1 MMKSF
6 KDKKILVLGG
16 MGFIGSNLAIRL
28 IEDGAKV
35 TLIDSMIPNHGGNL
49 FNIKPIQKLCEVNFS
64 DIRDAH
70 SLRYLVQDQ
79 DIIFSL
85 AGQVNHLDSMEDPFT
100 DLDINCLSQI
110 NLLEV
115 CRKFN
120 PRVKIVY
127 SSTRQIYGRPQ
138 YLPVDEKHP
147 ILPVDVNGINKVA
160 GENYYSLYAKVHGM
174 DCVSLRLTNTYGPR
188 QYIRGTTQG
197 FIGVFLRLA
206 LQRQKISLFG
216 DGQQKRDFNYVD
228 DVVKALLLAAS
239 APEVSGGVYNL
250 GHHNSY
256 SLLYFV
262 QLLQKFCD
270 FEYNIKPFPPERA
283 KIDIGDYYS
292 DYSLFKEKTGW
303 EPTVDLEEGLSK
315 TIAYFRENLS
325 YYL

>member
-1 MMKSF
+1 MNYF
-6 KDKKILVLGG
+6 KNKKILILGG
-16 MGFIGSNLAIRL
+16 VGFIGSNLALRL
-28 IEDGAKV
+28 VEDGAEV

-49 FNIKPIQKLCEVNFS
+49 FNISPIRDLCKVNFS

-70 SLRYLVQDQ
+70 SLRYLVQAQ

-85 AGQVNHLDSMEDPFT
+85 AGQVNHLDSMKDPFT
-100 DLDINCLSQI
+100 DLEINSLSQI

-120 PRVKIVY
+120 PQVKIVY

-160 GENYYSLYAKVHGM
+160 GENYYSLYAKVYDM

-188 QYIRGTTQG
+188 QYIRGATQG

-206 LQRQKISLFG
+206 LQGQPITIFG
-216 DGQQKRDFNYVD
+216 DGLQRRDFNYVD
-228 DVVKALLLAAS
+228 DVVEALCLAAS
-239 APEVSGGVYNL
+239 TPEVSGGVFNL
-250 GHHNSY
+250 GHHHSY
-256 SLLYFV
+256 SLLDFI
-262 QLLQKFCD
+262 QLLQKSCD
-270 FEYNIKPFPPERA
+270 FDYKIEPFPPERA

-292 DYSLFKEKTGW
+292 DYSLFKRKTGW
-303 EPTVDLEEGLSK
+303 APVVDLEEGLLK
-315 TIAYFRENLS
+315 TVAYFRDNLAQ
-325 YYL
+325 YL

>member
-1 MMKSF
+1 
-6 KDKKILVLGG
+6 

-28 IEDGAKV
+28 VESGAKV

-49 FNIKPIQKLCEVNFS
+49 FNIEPIQKLCKVNFS

-100 DLDINCLSQI
+100 DLEINCLSQI

-147 ILPVDVNGINKVA
+147 ILPVDVNGINKMA
-160 GENYYSLYAKVHGM
+160 GENYYSLYAKVHDM
-174 DCVSLRLTNTYGPR
+174 DCTSLRLTNTYGPR
-188 QYIRGTTQG
+188 QFIRGATQG

-206 LQRQKISLFG
+206 IQGQPITIFG
-216 DGQQKRDFNYVD
+216 DGQQRRDFNYVE
-228 DVVKALLLAAS
+228 DVVEALLLAAS
-239 APEVSGGVYNL
+239 TPKVSGGVYNL
-250 GHHNSY
+250 GHHHSY
-256 SLLYFV
+256 SLLDFI

-270 FEYNIKPFPPERA
+270 FEYTIKPFPPERA

-292 DYSLFKEKTGW
+292 DYNLFKGETGW
-303 EPTVDLEEGLSK
+303 SPTVDLEEGLSK
-315 TIAYFRENLS
+315 TVAYFRKNLS
-325 YYL
+325 HYL

>member
-1 MMKSF
+1 MKSF